1 MTKFRFID
9 NWNSPADIIN
19 NPLDFQRKVDGRSTY
34 TYKNG
39 ELILKKTLRKTDFIT
54 ETTKSLFRNS
64 NFITLDIETRTLEDG
79 TMVPYCVCMCIP
91 STFEQNQF
99 KIPELRQVSFYL
111 EDFEDYDHMLKEAII
126 YLMKPKYS
134 GFKIF
139 IHNFSY
145 FDGIF
150 FMKIITALSHKI
162 RPIIR
167 DSQIIELKTYFG
179 KNDMY
184 SISFRDSFLLLPS
197 SLKSLCQT
205 FNVPQKKTLF
215 PYNFSNK
222 VVLKYKGTIPK
233 ITEFPKNVT
242 PEEYD
247 NYSKQWAKGEAW
259 SLRDETIKY
268 CINDCVSLYQ
278 ILSRFSLE
286 IFQSYDY
293 DLMKSPTLP
302 SLDLG
307 IFRSNFLDTSK
318 MKLPSITGN
327 TYNDLVK
334 GYTGGHVD
342 VYIPIS
348 SEGEKVFQYDINS
361 LYPYAMVDKAMPVG
375 HPTYF
380 EGNII
385 NIDPSAFGFF
395 YCKIHAPI
403 DINNPILLT
412 KAENGSTRAPVGTW

>member
-126 YLMKPKYS
+126 YLMIPKYS

-197 SLKSLCQT
+197 SLKSLC
-205 FNVPQKKTLF
+205 
-215 PYNFSNK
+215 
-222 VVLKYKGTIPK
+222 
-233 ITEFPKNVT
+233 
-242 PEEYD
+242 
-247 NYSKQWAKGEAW
+247 
-259 SLRDETIKY
+259 
-268 CINDCVSLYQ
+268 
-278 ILSRFSLE
+278 
-286 IFQSYDY
+286 
-293 DLMKSPTLP
+293 
-302 SLDLG
+302 
-307 IFRSNFLDTSK
+307 
-318 MKLPSITGN
+318 
-327 TYNDLVK
+327 
-334 GYTGGHVD
+334 
-342 VYIPIS
+342 
-348 SEGEKVFQYDINS
+348 
-361 LYPYAMVDKAMPVG
+361 
-375 HPTYF
+375 
-380 EGNII
+380 
-385 NIDPSAFGFF
+385 
-395 YCKIHAPI
+395 
-403 DINNPILLT
+403 
-412 KAENGSTRAPVGTW
+412 